1 MLSLFL
7 KKTLTLN
14 FHFNH
19 ISVKPN
25 ILYLLSYQPT
35 YYCMLIYK
43 LITSTIFKFEIT
55 FFFGLSELIYF
66 NTKSSKTLRR
76 KYFAYQK

>member
-1 MLSLFL
+1 MLSLFS
-7 KKTLTLN
+7 KTLN

-19 ISVKPN
+19 ILVKPN

-43 LITSTIFKFEIT
+43 LITSTTLEFEIT
-55 FFFGLSELIYF
+55 FFL
-66 NTKSSKTLRR
+66 
-76 KYFAYQK
+76 AYQN

>member
-1 MLSLFL
+1 MRYIFITLVNKLALECLVCF
-7 KKTLTLN
+7 KKTLN

-19 ISVKPN
+19 ILVKPN

-43 LITSTIFKFEIT
+43 LITSTILKFEIT
-55 FFFGLSELIYF
+55 FFL
-66 NTKSSKTLRR
+66 
-76 KYFAYQK
+76 AYQN